1 MTGLHR
7 VVNRQ
12 KVRVPKRQFGSGENG
27 VFVPGREH
35 DGRMRTIWKAEV
47 VHGESFRGVFT
58 VFLKMKSGH
67 WALEACR
74 GVSLKRSKLAFCFC
88 F

>member
-12 KVRVPKRQFGSGENG
+12 SVRVPKRQFGSGENG

-47 VHGESFRGVFT
+47 VHGESFRGVFYGL
-58 VFLKMKSGH
+58 FENEK
-67 WALEACR
+67 WAL
-74 GVSLKRSKLAFCFC
+74 GVWKLVEE
-88 F
+88 

>member
-12 KVRVPKRQFGSGENG
+12 SVRVPKRQSGSGENG

-35 DGRMRTIWKAEV
+35 DWENA
-47 VHGESFRGVFT
+47 HYLES
-58 VFLKMKSGH
+58 
-67 WALEACR
+67 
-74 GVSLKRSKLAFCFC
+74 
-88 F
+88 